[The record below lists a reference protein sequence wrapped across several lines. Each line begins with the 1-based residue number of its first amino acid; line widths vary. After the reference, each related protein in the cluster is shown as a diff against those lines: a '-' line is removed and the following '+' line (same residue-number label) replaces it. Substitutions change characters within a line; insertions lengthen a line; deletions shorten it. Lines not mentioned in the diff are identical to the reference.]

1 MKNIFKKGI
10 SAVLA
15 AGMLVSMAGCGEKKT
30 ATDNVKLN
38 WMVMTPEQTD
48 SQKVWAEFN
57 KQLQEYM
64 PGVEVEFI
72 PVAYSEYKQR
82 FDLALAGGQ
91 QIDLAF
97 GGWVVNL
104 VNEANASS
112 LLPLNEYLETNGK
125 ELYESMD
132 EWLWQLTSV
141 GDEIYAIPNN
151 GGMGK
156 GKFAMITHKEY
167 ADKYLDTEKVRETF
181 WSQETFNEACYDV
194 IEEYLEKLKA
204 NGELKK
210 GISVT
215 YMPGA
220 DFRGYDTVGDRLMV
234 LKNDPEHKVE
244 YKWSTAAARLMF
256 QKCAEFFQKGYV
268 REDMLS
274 LEQPRADEGRE
285 DGYTVWFTN
294 YSPNQEEAL
303 SKQFGYDMVAIP
315 ISEKFFISASEQAT
329 SSTVIPYTAKY
340 PEKAVELMQL
350 LNSEEGKGLYNL
362 LTFGIEGE
370 HYEKLADGKIAPFD
384 YSVSPTA
391 DSKYGLP
398 DYMCGN
404 SFNAYVLKD
413 DPENWDEMIK
423 LEKNDNAEKSTLLG
437 FRSNLDPIKVESA
450 QLQAIASEYILPLST
465 GAIADWEAQYDQFM
479 QKLQAAG
486 VEKVKAEVQKQ
497 IDEFVKNR

>member
-1 MKNIFKKGI
+1 MKNIFKK
-10 SAVLA
+10 SLCMALT
-15 AGMLVSMAGCGEKKT
+15 AGMLISMAGCSEKKT
-30 ATDNVKLN
+30 TTENIKLN
-38 WMVMTPEQTD
+38 WMVMTPEQAD

-57 KQLQEYM
+57 KQLAGFM

-72 PVAYSEYKQR
+72 PCAYSEYKQR

-104 VNEANASS
+104 INEANASS
-112 LLPLNEYLETNGK
+112 IQKLNDLINEHGK
-125 ELYESMD
+125 ELYDSLD
-132 EWLWQLTSV
+132 EWKWQMCSV
-141 GDEIYAIPNN
+141 GDDIYAIPNDA
-151 GGMGK
+151 GFGK

-167 ADKYLDTEKVRETF
+167 ADKYLDIDKVRETF

-220 DFRGYDTVGDRLMV
+220 DMRGYDTVGDRLMV
-234 LKNDPEHKVE
+234 LRNDPEHKVE
-244 YKWSTAAARLMF
+244 YKWMTPEAKLMF

-303 SKQFGYDMVAIP
+303 SKQHGYEMVAIP
-315 ISEKFFISASEQAT
+315 ISEKFFIAASEQAS

-340 PEKAVELMQL
+340 PEKAVELLEL
-350 LNSEEGKGLYNL
+350 LNSEEGKELYNL

-370 HYEKLADGKIAPFD
+370 HYEKLSDGKIAPFD
-384 YSVSPTA
+384 YATSPTA

-413 DPENWDEMIK
+413 DPENWDEFVK
-423 LEKNDNAEKSTLLG
+423 LEKNDNAERSSLLG
-437 FRSNLDPIKVESA
+437 FRSNLEPIKVESA

-497 IDEFVKNR
+497 IDEFVKNK